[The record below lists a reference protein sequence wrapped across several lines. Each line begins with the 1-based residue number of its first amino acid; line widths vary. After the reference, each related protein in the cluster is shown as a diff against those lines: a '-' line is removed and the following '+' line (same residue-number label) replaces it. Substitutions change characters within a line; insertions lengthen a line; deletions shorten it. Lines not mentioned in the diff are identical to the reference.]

1 MKNEGI
7 DTEAGYP
14 NPCNKSC
21 CFLKDK
27 VGATVTGESF
37 AVMQSGWRGGGGGGG
52 HPVKLSLVSAPSK

>member
-27 VGATVTGESF
+27 VGATVTGKLLV
-37 AVMQSGWRGGGGGGG
+37 VMQALEGGGGGGVG
-52 HPVKLSLVSAPSK
+52 GCHTVEL